1 MMEKRKKLH
10 IAAVMLFF
18 IFLAVFCTFKYNQL
32 VRSSICASL
41 LFFFIRPSIYLWGG
55 YCIGYHIRL
64 PKQSSIWKKFH
75 QFFILLGVFGLL
87 MILLSLVIT
96 WKFDIGFINFLAYYV
111 PIYALFGGLMAVGI
125 NGLM

>member
-41 LFFFIRPSIYLWGG
+41 LFFFIRSYSAPKTVKHMEEAPSIFHFAW
-55 YCIGYHIRL
+55 CFR
-64 PKQSSIWKKFH
+64 SSYD
-75 QFFILLGVFGLL
+75 
-87 MILLSLVIT
+87 S
-96 WKFDIGFINFLAYYV
+96 
-111 PIYALFGGLMAVGI
+111 ALTGHNVEI
-125 NGLM
+125 